1 MTMEIFYL
9 KVMVIAVLYTWTVE
23 SQTMANQLC
32 SQQGSTEDADCD
44 NYDLDTFLPS
54 KWTGNFTCTDD
65 DMETKFVLNVTS
77 SSSTIGLQGNMYFD
91 GENIYMVGSFASFFK
106 MFAMQSDAIIKNQ
119 IANRYFSKVEL
130 NGKVQSSVFIEGAII
145 FQTDSGKDTCPME
158 LRRQT
163 ATVWCNGHGFCQR
176 YGRNKEEYVCCCD
189 QRHTGNYCE
198 VEKVT
203 TAPITT
209 TRNIVP
215 CYPVNN
221 CTSHYYCGSRGQK
234 ICEAGWTGFHCNIR
248 IADGPAD
255 CDVFDQ
261 EDFIPSKWIGNYT
274 CNDDGKLVNFTLN
287 ITRSNSSIGTV
298 GNILIDNTSIAVVG
312 SFASFFKT
320 FTLQSQDLV
329 AGEIFKRNWT
339 SSVELN
345 GILRTSLYISGKI
358 IFSQGVGTYTCN
370 AELRRKAVY
379 IDWCSVHGSCYRI
392 GHKRNQF
399 SCCCDPGFSG
409 NTCQVSTF
417 GSTAS
422 TTSSTEPDVEET
434 SKIPTETMVETT
446 TALSKVHTET
456 TIEKSASIL
465 PETSATPKTM
475 STTKRLK
482 LEDVIR
488 PGCTSNGWNI
498 TVDISK
504 LRQLYPMVTTNHIY
518 FGDNSCRGQ
527 VMGTALTFQQGFRDC
542 LTSERVSG
550 DSLLYENDLFY
561 AIYDPINPFIIRQH
575 KWTFT
580 IECDVSRNRSTS
592 SHVHHDVDAH
602 HASVTSHYDIKMAFF
617 KDANFMNQIAGNPVH
632 ASIGDDTYVKVFTS
646 AADWTVKM
654 RLHTCYTKPTDDA
667 GGNMTYFIIKNGCE
681 VDSNTHIISQS
692 THETRFVF
700 QNFEYSTNKEGLN
713 IYCNAT
719 FCETKDYSPGC
730 AQSCVS
736 QGTQALV
743 GK

>member
-1 MTMEIFYL
+1 MEVFYI
-9 KVMVIAVLYTWTVE
+9 KVMLIGILYTWTVE
-23 SQTMANQLC
+23 SQTMTKQLC
-32 SQQGSTEDADCD
+32 SQQVPTEDAECD

-54 KWTGNFTCTDD
+54 KWTGNFSCTDD
-65 DMETKFVLNVTS
+65 GMETHFVLNVTD
-77 SSSTIGLQGNMYFD
+77 SSSTIDLQGNMYVD
-91 GENIYMVGSFASFFK
+91 GEKIYMVGSFASYFEI
-106 MFAMQSDAIIKNQ
+106 FAMQSDAIIKNQ
-119 IANRYFSKVEL
+119 IANRSLSKVEL

-145 FQTDSGKDTCPME
+145 FQTDSGSDACSME
-158 LRRQT
+158 LRRQ
-163 ATVWCNGHGFCQR
+163 AASVSQWCNGHGFCQR
-176 YGRNKEEYVCCCD
+176 YGRRKEEYVCCCD
-189 QRHTGNYCE
+189 QRYTGNYCE

-209 TRNIVP
+209 TPTIVP

-221 CTSHYYCGSRGQK
+221 CTSHYTCGSRGQK
-234 ICEAGWTGFHCNIR
+234 ICGVGWTGVNCDIR

-261 EDFIPSKWIGNYT
+261 EDFIPSEWKGNYT
-274 CNDDGKLVNFTLN
+274 CNDDGKVENFTLN
-287 ITRSNSSIGTV
+287 ITQSSSSIGTV
-298 GNILIDNTSIAVVG
+298 GNILIDNTSITVTG

-320 FTLQSQDLV
+320 FTLQGQDFV

-339 SSVELN
+339 SVELN

-358 IFSQGVGTYTCN
+358 LFSQRVGTDICN
-370 AELRRKAVY
+370 VELRREAVY
-379 IDWCSVHGSCYRI
+379 FDWCSGHGSCYRA
-392 GHKRNQF
+392 GQKMNQF
-399 SCCCDPGFSG
+399 LCCCDPGFSG

-417 GSTAS
+417 SSTTS
-422 TTSSTEPDVEET
+422 TTSSTVPTVEAT
-434 SKIPTETMVETT
+434 SKIPTTVQTK
-446 TALSKVHTET
+446 TALPTVHTET
-456 TIEKSASIL
+456 TVEKSASVV

-475 STTKRLK
+475 STTKSLK

-504 LRQLYPMVTTNHIY
+504 LRELYPMVTMSHIY

-527 VMGTALTFQQGFRDC
+527 VIGTTLTFKQGFRDC
-542 LTSERVSG
+542 ITSERVSG
-550 DSLLYENDLFY
+550 DTLLYENDLFY
-561 AIYDPINPFIIRQH
+561 AIYDPINPFIVRQH
-575 KWTFT
+575 QWTFT
-580 IECDVSRNRSTS
+580 VECDVSRNEATL

-602 HASVTSHYDIKMAFF
+602 HAAVAGHYDVKMTFF
-617 KDANFMNQIAGNPVH
+617 KDVNFMNQIAGNPIH
-632 ASIGDDTYVKVFTS
+632 ASIGDDIYVKVFTS

-667 GGNMTYFIIKNGCE
+667 GDDMTYFIIKNGCE

-700 QNFEYSTNKEGLN
+700 QDFGYSTNKEGLN

-736 QGTQALV
+736 QGTHALV